1 MTLPRLILY
10 ARTSTDDNQSPDDSK
25 RWQISLGT
33 SLVAGRGE
41 ITNVV
46 HDTDVSRALPWD
58 RRPQASRLLA
68 DMADPNRGWDG
79 IVIGE
84 PQRAFG
90 NAVQYQTVAAA
101 MEYHGVSLW
110 VPEVGGPVDFTS
122 EAHDIV
128 LNIFGTMSKGERTRL
143 KKRVRAGMTAMAGTA
158 RFLGGRPPFGY
169 RLVPTGVPHPNPDKA
184 RWGAQLQRLEPHPEH
199 AKTVQQIF
207 AWRLEG
213 VGYRTIAARLDAAGV
228 PSPSASDPGRNQ
240 HRRRAGWSVGALQAI
255 CANPRYMGTETWGRV
270 QKTEVLIDPTNPAA
284 GHITRRRRHNHDGI
298 VSVPEA
304 IPAIVTPELWVG
316 AQEIARTNTR
326 HRTPFKAP
334 NRSYALRGVIF
345 CGHCGRRLG
354 GEVRKSPAGSE
365 TARYVCKLRDLY
377 PGQTDHPTKVTIA
390 ESTIT
395 PLLDEWVAEE
405 LSPARLDL
413 RAEQLAGEEGVN
425 AREHHTLDQL
435 RNQQRVAK
443 ARLARL
449 YELMK
454 DPDYP
459 IDIAKAGVTKE
470 KAKMARI
477 EAEMAAVRG
486 DTDRSWSAD
495 DYRAALREG
504 LGDIAGLLDI
514 ATDDEKNRLY
524 QLLGLELTYTR
535 TGSGSGHLVGV
546 IHPRIELRGAVLR
559 VGGPRGTR
567 RPRRCSGRSWR
578 SLGSRQPS
586 WSFAGRNIRPH
597 VSRINLSA
605 SAKLGVTPP

>member
-1 MTLPRLILY
+1 MNLPRLILY
-10 ARTSTDDNQSPDDSK
+10 ARTSTDDNQSPEDSK

-33 SLVAGRGE
+33 SLVAGRAE
-41 ITNVV
+41 IISVV

-58 RRPQASRLLA
+58 RRPQASRLLF

-184 RWGAQLQRLEPHPEH
+184 RWGAQLQRLEPDPDH
-199 AKTVQQIF
+199 APTVEQIF

-240 HRRRAGWSVGALQAI
+240 HRRQAGWSVGALQAL

-284 GHITRRRRHNHDGI
+284 GHITRRRRHNNDGI

-304 IPAIVTPELWVG
+304 IPAIVSPEVWAQ
-316 AQEIARTNTR
+316 AQEVATANTR

-334 NRSYALRGVIF
+334 NRSYALRGVIL

-354 GEVRKSPAGSE
+354 GEVRKSPGGSE

-377 PGQTDHPTKVTIA
+377 PGQIEHPLKVTIA

-405 LSPARLDL
+405 LSPSRLDL
-413 RAEQLAGEEGVN
+413 RAEQLAGVDD
-425 AREHHTLDQL
+425 ADTRERHTLDQL
-435 RNQQRVAK
+435 RNQQRLANAK
-443 ARLARL
+443 LARL

-459 IDIAKAGVTKE
+459 IEIAKAALIEE
-470 KAKMARI
+470 KAKLARI
-477 EAEMAAVRG
+477 EAEITAARG
-486 DTDRSWSAD
+486 NTNPSWTAD
-495 DYRAALREG
+495 DYRTALREG
-504 LGDIAGLLDI
+504 LGDIAGLLDV
-514 ATDDEKNRLY
+514 AADEEKNKLY

-535 TGSGSGHLVGV
+535 TGPGSGHLAGA
-546 IHPRIELRGAVLR
+546 IRPRIELRGVVLR
-559 VGGPRGTR
+559 VGGGT
-567 RPRRCSGRSWR
+567 
-578 SLGSRQPS
+578 
-586 WSFAGRNIRPH
+586 
-597 VSRINLSA
+597 
-605 SAKLGVTPP
+605 

>member
-1 MTLPRLILY
+1 MNLPRLILY
-10 ARTSTDDNQSPDDSK
+10 ARTSTDDNQSPEDSK

-33 SLVAGRGE
+33 SLVAGRAE
-41 ITNVV
+41 ISTVV

-68 DMADPNRGWDG
+68 DMANPNRGWDG

-110 VPEVGGPVDFTS
+110 VPEVGGQVDFTS

-169 RLVPTGVPHPNPDKA
+169 RLVSTGVPHPNPDKA
-184 RWGAQLQRLEPHPEH
+184 RWGAQLQRLETHPKH
-199 AKTVQQIF
+199 APMVEQIF
-207 AWRLEG
+207 AWRLDG

-228 PSPSASDPGRNQ
+228 LSPSASDPDRNQ
-240 HRRRAGWSVGALQAI
+240 HRRQAGWSIGALQAI

-284 GHITRRRRHNHDGI
+284 GHITRRRRRNNDGI
-298 VSVPEA
+298 ITVPEA
-304 IPAIVTPELWVG
+304 IPAIVSPEVWG
-316 AQEIARTNTR
+316 QAQEIAAANTR
-326 HRTPFKAP
+326 HRTPFKTP

-354 GEVRKSPAGSE
+354 GEARKSPGGSE

-377 PGQTDHPTKVTIA
+377 PGQIEHPLKVTIA

-405 LSPARLDL
+405 ISPTRLDL
-413 RAEQLAGEEGVN
+413 RAEQLAGVDGAD
-425 AREHHTLDQL
+425 ARERHTLDQL
-435 RNQQRVAK
+435 RNQQRLANAK
-443 ARLARL
+443 LARL

-459 IDIAKAGVTKE
+459 IEIAKAALIDE
-470 KAKMARI
+470 KAKLARI
-477 EAEMAAVRG
+477 DAEIAAARA
-486 DTDRSWSAD
+486 DTNPSWTAD
-495 DYRAALREG
+495 DYRSALREG
-504 LGDIAGLLDI
+504 LGDIAGLLDV
-514 ATDDEKNRLY
+514 ATDEEKNKLY

-535 TGSGSGHLVGV
+535 TGPGSGHLVGA
-546 IHPRIELRGAVLR
+546 IRPRIELRGAVLR
-559 VGGPRGTR
+559 VGGGT
-567 RPRRCSGRSWR
+567 
-578 SLGSRQPS
+578 
-586 WSFAGRNIRPH
+586 
-597 VSRINLSA
+597 
-605 SAKLGVTPP
+605 

>member
-1 MTLPRLILY
+1 MSLPRLILY
-10 ARTSTDDNQSPDDSK
+10 ARTSTDDNQSPEDSK
-25 RWQISLGT
+25 RWQISIGT
-33 SLVAGRGE
+33 GLVAGRGE
-41 ITNVV
+41 ITAVV

-68 DMADPNRGWDG
+68 EMADPDRGWDG

-110 VPEVGGPVDFTS
+110 VPEVGGQVDFTS

-143 KKRVRAGMTAMAGTA
+143 KKRVLAGMTAMAGTA

-199 AKTVQQIF
+199 AQVVQQIF

-228 PSPSASDPGRNQ
+228 LSPSAADPDRNQ
-240 HRRRAGWSVGALQAI
+240 HRRQAGWSIGALQAL

-284 GHITRRRRHNHDGI
+284 GHITRRRRRNNDGI

-304 IPAIVTPELWVG
+304 IPAIVSPDEWVK
-316 AQEIARTNTR
+316 AQEVGRTNTR
-326 HRTPFKAP
+326 HTSFKAP
-334 NRSYALRGVIF
+334 NRPYALRGVIA

-354 GEVRKSPAGSE
+354 GETRKSRGGSE

-377 PGQTDHPTKVTIA
+377 PGQADHPSKVTIA

-395 PLLDEWVAEE
+395 PRLDEWVAEE

-413 RAEQLAGEEGVN
+413 RAEQLAN
-425 AREHHTLDQL
+425 AHGPCAPTQQSIDKLKG
-435 RNQQRVAK
+435 QQRVVK
-443 ARLARL
+443 ARIGRL

-459 IDIAKAGVTKE
+459 IEIAKTGLTEE
-470 KAKMARI
+470 KAKLARI
-477 EAEMAAVRG
+477 EAEIAATRANTATAWTV
-486 DTDRSWSAD
+486 D
-495 DYRAALREG
+495 DYRQALHDG
-504 LGDIAGLLDI
+504 LGDIAGLLDV
-514 ATDDEKNRLY
+514 ATDDEKSKLY

-535 TGSGSGHLVGV
+535 TGPGSGHLAGV
-546 IHPRIELRGAVLR
+546 IRPRIEPRGAMLR
-559 VGGPRGTR
+559 VGGGT
-567 RPRRCSGRSWR
+567 
-578 SLGSRQPS
+578 
-586 WSFAGRNIRPH
+586 
-597 VSRINLSA
+597 
-605 SAKLGVTPP
+605 

>member
-1 MTLPRLILY
+1 MSLPRLILY
-10 ARTSTDDNQSPDDSK
+10 ARTSTDDNQSPEDSK

-33 SLVAGRGE
+33 GLVAGRGE
-41 ITNVV
+41 ITTVV

-68 DMADPNRGWDG
+68 EMANPNRGWDG

-110 VPEVGGPVDFTS
+110 VPEVGGQVDFTS

-169 RLVPTGVPHPNPDKA
+169 RLVSTGVPHPNPDKA

-199 AKTVQQIF
+199 SPIVEQIF

-213 VGYRTIAARLDAAGV
+213 VGYRTIAARLDAAAIR
-228 PSPSASDPGRNQ
+228 SPSASDPDRNQ
-240 HRRRAGWSVGALQAI
+240 HRRQAGWSIGALQAL

-284 GHITRRRRHNHDGI
+284 GHITLRRRRNNDGI

-304 IPAIVTPELWVG
+304 IPAIVSPEVWAK
-316 AQEIARTNTR
+316 AQEVGRTNTR
-326 HRTPFKAP
+326 HTPFKAP
-334 NRSYALRGVIF
+334 KRAYTLRGIIF
-345 CGHCGRRLG
+345 CGHCRRRLG
-354 GEVRKSPAGSE
+354 GETRKSRHGSE

-377 PGQTDHPTKVTIA
+377 PGQVDHPQKVTIA
-390 ESTIT
+390 ESTIA
-395 PLLDEWVAEE
+395 PLVDEWIAEE

-413 RAEQLAGEEGVN
+413 HAEQLADAAGAN
-425 AREHHTLDQL
+425 APTEHTLDKL
-435 RNQQRVAK
+435 RNQERVVK

-459 IDIAKAGVTKE
+459 IEIAKAAATE
-470 KAKMARI
+470 ENAKLAQIEEQMIAARASTATAWTI
-477 EAEMAAVRG
+477 
-486 DTDRSWSAD
+486 S
-495 DYRAALREG
+495 DYRAALHEG
-504 LGDIAGLLDI
+504 LGDITGLLEV
-514 ATDDEKNRLY
+514 ATDDEKNKLY
-524 QLLGLELTYTR
+524 HLLGLELTYTR
-535 TGSGSGHLVGV
+535 TGPGSGHLKGL
-546 IHPRIELRGAVLR
+546 ILPRLHPRGAMLR
-559 VGGPRGTR
+559 VGGGTCPPATRGAVFDLR
-567 RPRRCSGRSWR
+567 NGDGRPTQ
-578 SLGSRQPS
+578 L
-586 WSFAGRNIRPH
+586 
-597 VSRINLSA
+597 
-605 SAKLGVTPP
+605 

>member
-1 MTLPRLILY
+1 VSLPRLILY
-10 ARTSTDDNQSPDDSK
+10 ARTSTDDNQSPEDSK

-33 SLVAGRGE
+33 SLVGGRAE
-41 ITNVV
+41 ISAVV

-101 MEYHGVSLW
+101 MEHHGVSLW
-110 VPEVGGPVDFTS
+110 VPEVGGQVDFTS

-169 RLVPTGVPHPNPDKA
+169 RLVSTGVPHPNPDKA

-199 AKTVQQIF
+199 APTVEQIF
-207 AWRLEG
+207 VWRLEG
-213 VGYRTIAARLDAAGV
+213 VGYRTIAARLDATCV
-228 PSPSASDPGRNQ
+228 LSPSASDPGRNQ
-240 HRRRAGWSVGALQAI
+240 HRRQAGWSIGALQAI

-284 GHITRRRRHNHDGI
+284 GHITRRRRRDNDGI
-298 VSVPEA
+298 VTVPEA
-304 IPAIVTPELWVG
+304 IPPIVSPEVWAQ
-316 AQEIARTNTR
+316 AQEIAAANTR

-354 GEVRKSPAGSE
+354 GEVRKSHAGSE

-377 PGQTDHPTKVTIA
+377 PGQIAHPLKVTIA

-395 PLLDEWVAEE
+395 PLVDEWVAEE

-413 RAEQLAGEEGVN
+413 RAEQLAGVDGAN
-425 AREHHTLDQL
+425 ARERDTLDHL
-435 RNQQRVAK
+435 RNQQRVANAK
-443 ARLARL
+443 LARL

-459 IDIAKAGVTKE
+459 IEIAKAALIEE
-470 KAKMARI
+470 KAKLARI
-477 EAEMAAVRG
+477 EAEMAAARG
-486 DTDRSWSAD
+486 VTNRSWTAD
-495 DYRAALREG
+495 DYRTALREG
-504 LGDIAGLLDI
+504 LGDIAGLLDV
-514 ATDDEKNRLY
+514 ATDDEKSKLY

-535 TGSGSGHLVGV
+535 TGPGCGHLAAA
-546 IHPRIELRGAVLR
+546 IRPRIEPRGAMLR
-559 VGGPRGTR
+559 VGGGT
-567 RPRRCSGRSWR
+567 
-578 SLGSRQPS
+578 
-586 WSFAGRNIRPH
+586 
-597 VSRINLSA
+597 
-605 SAKLGVTPP
+605 